1 MRLSQLNEADE
12 FSRDRNVGVE
22 REINNFAIYIN
33 GRLWKVIK
41 GVAPDDDPE
50 QIRKA
55 DQLRRMCERKTM
67 ETGKIW
73 TCLETSQEPTDTVS
87 AGTRKPDQSP
97 IPNQTGKPTTNF
109 QIFIN
114 GRSWRVFPGAGPDNS
129 PAQKQEF
136 DRLQKMC
143 DRKSIQTGRKWEVK
157 PTKAEPNPNGPRP
170 HITEKQINMPAKFSP
185 GDEVRVKNHPE
196 LQGVLVKLLADN
208 SALVNFEID
217 DDHEPVESEVDVKD
231 LEPATLHEQDTAE
244 NIDANQRRAGQVGP
258 TDPVKKSSAQSPQH
272 PFKGK
277 LVGGGN

>member
-22 REINNFAIYIN
+22 HEINNFAIYIN

-41 GVAPDDDPE
+41 GVASDDDPE

-55 DQLRRMCERKTM
+55 DQLRRMCERKTL

-73 TCLETSQEPTDTVS
+73 TCLETSQDPTDTVS
-87 AGTRKPDQSP
+87 TGTRKPDQSP
-97 IPNQTGKPTTNF
+97 VPNQTGKPTTNF

-143 DRKSIQTGRKWEVK
+143 DRKSVQTGRKWEVK
-157 PTKAEPNPNGPRP
+157 PTKAEPTPAGPQSR
-170 HITEKQINMPAKFSP
+170 ITEDNISLPATFSP
-185 GDEVRVKNHPE
+185 GDEVRVKNYPN
-196 LQGVLVKLLADN
+196 LQGTLVKLNQDLAIVELEVDKDHDTIQT
-208 SALVNFEID
+208 EID
-217 DDHEPVESEVDVKD
+217 VAD
-231 LEPATLHEQDTAE
+231 LEPATLHEQDVE
-244 NIDANQRRAGQVGP
+244 EKIGPEQRRVGQVGP
-258 TDPVKKSSAQSPQH
+258 TDPVKKSSRRSPQH
-272 PFKGK
+272 PFRGK
-277 LVGGGN
+277 LVGGGT